1 MKLLGGLVAL
11 MLAGAVHAQGE
22 VLKVCADPDNPPY
35 SRSTGDERG
44 FYVDLA
50 ELVAKH
56 LSMRTEYAW
65 YATWYGRRAVRS
77 TLLAKECDAYF
88 GLPDD
93 GEFMGRSVEYT
104 KPFMTLSYALFGSGV
119 GKLASFEQLKGKP
132 VAVLFSTTPQIL
144 LAVSPGY
151 QHVTFRNSEQ
161 ALQALDKGEVGY
173 ALLWGPEAGHVN
185 RAKFRSKFEMRPVGG
200 TGLEWSVGIAVRKGS
215 TALRE
220 KLNRALA
227 ERAKDV
233 NQLAQRYGFPVAS
246 DSAGLRALHMENN
259 PFDEQ
264 RRIFSEPKSA
274 APAASRVMVA
284 SIGPV
289 PALLAQAVPARQEKI
304 NPVDSG
310 RRQFNLH
317 CSHCHSTNAMSFEPS
332 MDLRRLKIRYG
343 AKMRQIMQETINNGR
358 PDKGMPPWKGS
369 LTDEEIRHVYAFLE
383 SVQRE

>member
-1 MKLLGGLVAL
+1 MKILSGLCAIIF
-11 MLAGAVHAQGE
+11 AGAVHAQDE

-50 ELVAKH
+50 EMIAKH

-93 GEFMGRSVEYT
+93 ADFMGRSVEYT
-104 KPFMTLSYALFGSGV
+104 NPFITLSYALFGNGA

-132 VAVLFSTTPQIL
+132 VAVLFSTTPQVI
-144 LAVSPGY
+144 LAVAPGY
-151 QHVTFRNSEQ
+151 EHVTFRKSED
-161 ALQALDKGEVGY
+161 ALRALDKGEVGY

-185 RAKFRSKFEMRPVGG
+185 RTKFNGKFEMRPVAG

-220 KLNRALA
+220 KLNKALA
-227 ERAKDV
+227 ERANDV
-233 NQLAQRYGFPVAS
+233 NKLAQRYGFPVAS
-246 DSAGLRALHMENN
+246 DSARVRALRMENN

-264 RRIFSEPKSA
+264 RRIFSEPRSA
-274 APAASRVMVA
+274 APPANRVMIASVA
-284 SIGPV
+284 
-289 PALLAQAVPARQEKI
+289 AVPVILGQAATAGQEKV

-310 RRQFNLH
+310 RRAFNIH
-317 CSHCHSTNAMSFEPS
+317 CSHCHAANAMSFEPS
-332 MDLRRLKIRYG
+332 MDLRRLKTRYG
-343 AKMRQIMQETINNGR
+343 AKMKQVALETITAGR
-358 PDKGMPPWKGS
+358 PDKGMPTWKGS
-369 LTDEEIRHVYAFLE
+369 LTDDELRHILAFLE